1 MPSFYAQFD
10 FLPENKL
17 FFKTAYSQRYQCYQT
32 RAYTPEFLVG
42 GTQLNSTPFE

>member
-17 FFKTAYSQRYQCYQT
+17 FFKTAYSQDINIVQART
-32 RAYTPEFLVG
+32 YTP
-42 GTQLNSTPFE
+42 SI